1 MDILSRQFG
10 LVIAYLLPGF
20 IALIGVAPFVPMIAG
35 WLRADQSGGF
45 GAPVYALLAA
55 TAAGMVVSCFR
66 WFLVDQVLVLTGLE
80 RPRFN
85 AQALEQ
91 NPSAFN
97 YLIENHYRY
106 FQFYSNT
113 LVAVIWTYFI
123 YRSHST
129 SSHLT
134 LGTDAGVMVL
144 CTVLFA
150 GSRDAL
156 GKFRMRSQLLAG
168 QVANNFWNGEIMTNG
183 IDHNSGGSNS
193 SEKATAPAKAKKN
206 KAEVVPKPQPVQAQQ
221 KQTKQ

>member
-20 IALIGVAPFVPMIAG
+20 IALIGVAPFVPMIAD

-55 TAAGMVVSCFR
+55 TAAGMIVSCFR
-66 WFLVDQVLVLTGLE
+66 WFLVDQVLLMTGME
-80 RPRFN
+80 RPAFN

-91 NPSAFN
+91 NPTAFN

-106 FQFYSNT
+106 FQFYANT

-123 YRSHST
+123 YRSHNT

-144 CTVLFA
+144 CVVLFA

-156 GKFRMRSQLLAG
+156 GKFRTRSRLLAG
-168 QVANNFWNGEIMTNG
+168 QVVNNFWNGEIMTNG
-183 IDHNSGGSNS
+183 IDHNSGGGSS
-193 SEKATAPAKAKKN
+193 SEKSQVPAKLKKAKT
-206 KAEVVPKPQPVQAQQ
+206 EGVPKPQSTQASQ
-221 KQTKQ
+221 KQSKH

>member
-20 IALIGVAPFVPMIAG
+20 IALIGVAPSVPMIAG
-35 WLRADQSGGF
+35 WLRADQSGSF

-55 TAAGMVVSCFR
+55 TAAGMIVSCFR
-66 WFLVDQVLVLTGLE
+66 WFLVDQLLVLTGLE

-106 FQFYSNT
+106 FQFYANT

-156 GKFRMRSQLLAG
+156 GKFRMRSQVLAG

-183 IDHNSGGSNS
+183 IDHNSGGGST
-193 SEKATAPAKAKKN
+193 SEKSSAPTKAKN
-206 KAEVVPKPQPVQAQQ
+206 VKAGAVPKSQPSQAKQR
-221 KQTKQ
+221 QTKK

>member
-20 IALIGVAPFVPMIAG
+20 IALIGVAPFVPMVAG

-45 GAPVYALLAA
+45 GAPLYALLAA
-55 TAAGMVVSCFR
+55 TAAGMIVSCFR
-66 WFLVDQVLVLTGLE
+66 WFLVDQILLMTGVE

-106 FQFYSNT
+106 FQFYANT
-113 LVAVIWTYFI
+113 FVAVIWTYFI

-134 LGTDAGVMVL
+134 FGSDAGVMLL
-144 CTVLFA
+144 CAVLFA

-156 GKFRMRSQLLAG
+156 GKFRTRSRLLAG
-168 QVANNFWNGEIMTNG
+168 QAVTNFCNGEIMTNG
-183 IDHNSGGSNS
+183 IDHNSGGGS
-193 SEKATAPAKAKKN
+193 SPEKSPVPAKAKKI
-206 KAEVVPKPQPVQAQQ
+206 KAEAVSKPQPIQANQ
-221 KQTKQ
+221 KQAKQ

>member
-35 WLRADQSGGF
+35 WLRADQSGSF

-106 FQFYSNT
+106 FQFYANT

-129 SSHLT
+129 FSHLT
-134 LGTDAGVMVL
+134 LGTDTGVMVS
-144 CTVLFA
+144 CAVLFA

-156 GKFRMRSQLLAG
+156 GKFRMRSRLLAG
-168 QVANNFWNGEIMTNG
+168 QVATNFWNGELMTNG
-183 IDHNSGGSNS
+183 IDHNSGGGSNS
-193 SEKATAPAKAKKN
+193 EKPHAPAKAKKV
-206 KAEVVPKPQPVQAQQ
+206 KAEVVPKPQSSQASQ
-221 KQTKQ
+221 KQSKH

>member
-20 IALIGVAPFVPMIAG
+20 IALIGVALFVPMIAG
-35 WLRADQSGGF
+35 WLRADQSGSF

-66 WFLVDQVLVLTGLE
+66 WFLVDQILVLTGLE

-91 NPSAFN
+91 NPTAFN

-106 FQFYSNT
+106 FQFYANT
-113 LVAVIWTYFI
+113 LVALIWTYFI

-156 GKFRMRSQLLAG
+156 GKFRMRSQLLTG
-168 QVANNFWNGEIMTNG
+168 QVTNNFWNGEIMTNG
-183 IDHNSGGSNS
+183 IDHNSGGGSS
-193 SEKATAPAKAKKN
+193 SEKPQVPAKLKKA
-206 KAEVVPKPQPVQAQQ
+206 KAEVLPKQQSSQASQ
-221 KQTKQ
+221 KQVKQ

>member
-35 WLRADQSGGF
+35 WLKADQSGGF

-66 WFLVDQVLVLTGLE
+66 WFLVDQILVMTGLE
-80 RPRFN
+80 RPAFN
-85 AQALEQ
+85 ARALDQ
-91 NPSAFN
+91 NASALN

-106 FQFYSNT
+106 FQFYANT
-113 LVAVIWTYFI
+113 LVAIIWTYFI
-123 YRSHST
+123 YRSHGT

-134 LGTDAGVMVL
+134 FVTDAGVMVL
-144 CTVLFA
+144 CAVLFA

-156 GKFRMRSQLLAG
+156 GKFRIRSRLLAG
-168 QVANNFWNGEIMTNG
+168 QLVTNFSNGEIMTNG
-183 IDHNSGGSNS
+183 IDHNGGGGSNS
-193 SEKATAPAKAKKN
+193 EKSPVPGKVEKV
-206 KAEVVPKPQPVQAQQ
+206 KAEALPKPQLSKTNQ
-221 KQTKQ
+221 KQHKQ